1 MGPLLSLEAQAH
13 TPPVAL
19 TKGDY
24 ITLDVLL
31 YLNEAWRRKWVI
43 LAWTFGLAVLLYA
56 YSFHE
61 PKIYQGSVKFI
72 PPTRTTGLGFFSM
85 SHSYGDEYRAMLTSN
100 TVAQDVID
108 HQHLM
113 DYFGVQDP
121 DIARRILQGI
131 SRFDLD
137 ANGFVTITVFTKEPA
152 TSVRIAN
159 EFYAALNRMNERLS
173 LVEAEHRLN
182 FVAGPMEIER
192 QRLAAA
198 EDALRAAEEKTGL
211 VLPGAQASLGVQQV
225 AGLRGRISDLETQ
238 LAVLRVSAT
247 DQNPAVVTLH
257 SQIANL
263 QGQVA
268 LLEGKSTQANSP
280 AKLPE
285 LSLELRR
292 LEREVQ
298 GHATMLESLSRT
310 SAAAQT
316 VDSYTP
322 SLSLIDPAIPDK
334 RKVSPN
340 RRNFALVGLIL
351 GLALGL
357 LQVLGGAFY
366 RRWSRAPR
374 TLAMKTQWNSM
385 LHESAAGTGHGA

>member
-1 MGPLLSLEAQAH
+1 MSVEAPAH
-13 TPPVAL
+13 TPPVTL
-19 TKGDY
+19 GRGDF
-24 ITLDVLL
+24 IVLDVLQ
-31 YLNEAWRRKWVI
+31 YLNEAWRRKWLI

-61 PKIYQGSVKFI
+61 HKIYQASVKFI
-72 PPTRTTGLGFFSM
+72 PPTRTTGLGYFSM
-85 SHSYGDEYRAMLTSN
+85 THSYGDEYRAMLTSN
-100 TVAQDVID
+100 TVAQDVIE

-113 DYFGVQDP
+113 QYFDLKDP
-121 DIARRILQGI
+121 DIVRRILQSM

-137 ANGFVTITVFTKEPA
+137 ANGFVTITVYSKEPS

-182 FVAGPMEIER
+182 FVAGPIMLER
-192 QRLAAA
+192 QRLVAA
-198 EDALRAAEEKTGL
+198 EDALRNAQEKTGL

-225 AGLRGRISDLETQ
+225 AQLRGRISDLEAQ

-247 DQNPAVVTLH
+247 DQNPAVVTLR

-268 LLEGKSTQANSP
+268 SLESKSSQANSP

-285 LSLELRR
+285 LSLEIQR
-292 LEREVQ
+292 LERDVQ
-298 GHATMLESLSRT
+298 SHAAMLDSLSRT
-310 SAAAQT
+310 SQAAQT
-316 VDSYTP
+316 MDSYTP

-334 RKVSPN
+334 NKVSPE
-340 RRNFALVGLIL
+340 RKKYALVGLIL
-351 GLALGL
+351 GFAIGL
-357 LQVLGGAFY
+357 LQVLGTAFY
-366 RRWSRAPR
+366 RRWVHAPR
-374 TLAMKTQWNSM
+374 TVAMRTQWNSM
-385 LHESAAGTGHGA
+385 LRDGTAGTGHGA